1 MYKRKMCEVN
11 TIPKFNNKNIQ
22 KFEFVKILIRYILV
36 ISCS

>member
-36 ISCS
+36 TPCS